1 MRLRNRHNRN
11 TLPEVNLIPMMDVLM
26 TVLTFFIIV
35 SMSLSGQQLFNLKLP
50 TATRESQAE
59 KASQVKL
66 TVGLDAQGNM
76 SLDGQA
82 VANSELP
89 QNVQTFL
96 RQHPKGTIVLKADRT
111 LEYTRVAQVL
121 KTLRDLGGDRIS
133 LAIETGK

>member
-1 MRLRNRHNRN
+1 MRLRNRQNRN

-50 TATRESQAE
+50 TATRENQAE

-89 QNVQTFL
+89 QKVQTFL
-96 RQHPKGTIVLKADRT
+96 RQYPKGTIILKADRT

-121 KTLRDLGGDRIS
+121 KTLRDVGGDRIS